1 MAFSANLQK
10 LRVTLAVKSGIT
22 RDFIVNDFHYT
33 RPAVVTDTD
42 YDAMQSHIQDF
53 YDTVAT
59 GGVTSVGAKLSNEIK
74 TTALAHR
81 IDFYDVPVG
90 GGAIG
95 APVASREF
103 TIGTVST
110 SGLPEECAAVLGFR
124 AEYGTDVEFGSGTR
138 PRSRDRNR
146 IFLGPLSQNTVS
158 QDGTTQRVYLV
169 DNLIQ
174 SALASAIQY
183 LYTEPFADGWLW
195 RVVSRAGNVDKPVA
209 YVDMDNA
216 FDSQRRRG
224 TDALAKTE
232 AAVA

>member
-1 MAFSANLQK
+1 VTYSDHLQK
-10 LRVTLAVKSGIT
+10 LVITLAVKSGIT
-22 RDFIVNDFHYT
+22 KDNVVNTLHYT
-33 RPAVVTDTD
+33 HLATVTSTD
-42 YDAMQSHIQDF
+42 YDNMRDHIQDF
-53 YDTVAT
+53 YSTIAT

-74 TTALAHR
+74 TTTNAHR
-81 IDFYDVPVG
+81 IDFYDVPTTG
-90 GGAIG
+90 GPIG
-95 APVASREF
+95 APVATRNF
-103 TIGTVST
+103 TISTVST

-146 IFLGPLSQNTVS
+146 IYLGPLSQNTVS

-174 SALASAIQY
+174 SAMASAIQF
-183 LYTEPFADGWLW
+183 LYTEPFADSWLW
-195 RVVSRAGNVDKPVA
+195 RVVSPTGLVDKPVA

-224 TDALAKTE
+224 TDALARTE
-232 AAVA
+232 APVV